1 MNVSPEQIINAT
13 WITVYISVL
22 SFILG
27 ALIAL
32 FLGFTLYFT
41 RKDGVYEN
49 RKLYVILDI
58 VINFIRSLPF
68 VVLLLLLIPVT
79 RLLVGSAIGPNAVI
93 VSLTFFA
100 APYIARLVESSLLEI
115 DNGILEVADSLG
127 ADTRELIFH
136 FLLPE
141 AASSLIFNLSI
152 AFVSIIGATAVAGTI
167 GGGGLGDLAISFG
180 YNRYDYATLVTAVG
194 IIVILVQLA
203 QFLGKY
209 LSNKAKYL

>member
-1 MNVSPEQIINAT
+1 MNVSLEQIINAT
-13 WITVYISVL
+13 WITVYISIF

-27 ALIAL
+27 TAIAF
-32 FLGFTLYFT
+32 FLGFTLYFA
-41 RKDGVYEN
+41 RKDGIYEN

-58 VINFIRSLPF
+58 VINFVRSLPF

-115 DNGILEVADSLG
+115 DNGILEVANSLG
-127 ADTRELIFH
+127 ANTYELIFH

>member
-1 MNVSPEQIINAT
+1 MNVSLEQILNAT
-13 WITVYISVL
+13 WITVYISL
-22 SFILG
+22 FSFILG
-27 ALIAL
+27 TLIAF

-41 RKDGVYEN
+41 RKGGIYEN
-49 RKLYVILDI
+49 RRIYVILDI
-58 VINFIRSLPF
+58 IINFIRSLPF

-115 DNGILEVADSLG
+115 DHGILEVADSLG
-127 ADTRELIFH
+127 ANTRELLTH

-180 YNRYDYATLVTAVG
+180 YNRYDYITLVTAVG
-194 IIVILVQLA
+194 IIVVLVQLA

>member
-1 MNVSPEQIINAT
+1 MNVSLEQIINAT
-13 WITVYISVL
+13 WITVYISVF
-22 SFILG
+22 SFVLG
-27 ALIAL
+27 TLIAF
-32 FLGFTLYFT
+32 FLGFTLYFA
-41 RKDGVYEN
+41 RKDGIYEN
-49 RKLYVILDI
+49 KKLYVILDI
-58 VINFIRSLPF
+58 IINFIRSLPF

-115 DNGILEVADSLG
+115 DHGILEVADSLG
-127 ADTRELIFH
+127 ANTRELIFY

-194 IIVILVQLA
+194 IIVILVQLV

>member
-27 ALIAL
+27 TLIAL

>member
-1 MNVSPEQIINAT
+1 MNVSLEQIINAT
-13 WITVYISVL
+13 WITVYISVF

-27 ALIAL
+27 TLIAF
-32 FLGFTLYFT
+32 FLGFTLYFA
-41 RKDGVYEN
+41 RKDGIYEN
-49 RKLYVILDI
+49 KKLYVILDI
-58 VINFIRSLPF
+58 IINFIRSLPF

-115 DNGILEVADSLG
+115 DHGILEVADSLG
-127 ADTRELIFH
+127 ANTRELIFD